1 MSLMIK
7 PGRLRERMNEEGISQ
22 AELARR
28 VGVRQPTIFKL
39 LTGENAGST
48 HIHKIARELGTTP
61 AYLTGETD
69 DVDADVPVPELSFEE
84 RHLIES
90 FHILDRADKSAL
102 IRIVDTMAR
111 GATPAGATIHDRQ
124 LAYAAEGAG
133 DR

>member
-1 MSLMIK
+1 MAVGTRIRDLRTRVGMSQ
-7 PGRLRERMNEEGISQ
+7 S
-22 AELARR
+22 ELARR
-28 VGVRQPTIFKL
+28 VKLTQGTI
-39 LTGENAGST
+39 AGLERGDSRSSSFL
-48 HIHKIARELGTTP
+48 HLIARELGTTP

-69 DVDADVPVPELSFEE
+69 DIDADAPVPELSFEE